1 MRNGLIWVAKRRCLA
16 AVCGAILSIV
26 GEAFAA
32 AGPLATDAAAAR
44 VMPVPVTVPVIE
56 WYLIDLPP
64 IQIATGVLRGKG
76 YTDRI
81 RWRLIAGLPHYR
93 HRIKLANVQRI
104 MADIKSKPNICNPA
118 FLRTPE
124 REQFME
130 FGEATHAQFS
140 NGAVV
145 LKERMHSLARYINSD
160 GALALDALLNAGN
173 NSLAVQSGRSY
184 GTVLD
189 SLAEKAKQGNQLMVL
204 TSARPAEAKLGLLEK
219 GRVAAVFLY
228 PIELE
233 LTLRHTGQKNLYEY
247 LPVVGNGVYTLNY
260 LACSKSPLGKQV
272 IEEANGIVVRE
283 RDGFIAEAY
292 REWLPA
298 SNLKMHA
305 ELHRSAFNQSLRPL
319 PVGKNEQLLDDTIAA
334 CLLDGGTWYQ
344 QKCEPGEARNAD

>member
-1 MRNGLIWVAKRRCLA
+1 MLIQLLLAPRRFSIA
-16 AVCGAILSIV
+16 AVCGAALSVMGIAV
-26 GEAFAA
+26 AA
-32 AGPLATDAAAAR
+32 SVPLAVNTTAERATPA
-44 VMPVPVTVPVIE
+44 PVAVPVIE

-104 MADIKSKPNICNPA
+104 VADIKAKPNICNPA

-145 LKERMHSLARYINSD
+145 LKERMGTLARYVNTD
-160 GALALDALLNAGN
+160 GALALDALLNDGN
-173 NSLAVQSGRSY
+173 YSLAVQSGRSY
-184 GTVLD
+184 GAGLD
-189 SLAEKAKQGNQLMVL
+189 GMAEKVKQSNQLIVL
-204 TSARPAEAKLGLLEK
+204 TSSRPTEAKLGLLEK
-219 GRVAAVFLY
+219 GRVVASFLY

-272 IEEANGIVVRE
+272 IDESNGIVIRE
-283 RDGFIAEAY
+283 REGFFAAAY
-292 REWLPA
+292 REWLPS

-305 ELHRSAFNQSLRPL
+305 NLHRSAFNQPLRNL
-319 PVGKNEQLLDDTIAA
+319 PVGKNEELLDDAIAA

-344 QKCEPGEARNAD
+344 QKCEAGTERTLD

>member
-1 MRNGLIWVAKRRCLA
+1 MRNVMMFAAVRGCFA
-16 AVCGAILSIV
+16 AVCGVALSIM
-26 GEAFAA
+26 GEAVAA
-32 AGPLATDAAAAR
+32 TTPLAAAASAPGETPA
-44 VMPVPVTVPVIE
+44 PVAVPVIE

-104 MADIKSKPNICNPA
+104 MADIKAKQNICNPA

-130 FGEATHAQFS
+130 FGEATHAQLS

-145 LKERMHSLARYINSD
+145 LKERMHSLARYIDSS

-173 NSLAVQSGRSY
+173 SSLAVQSGRSY

-189 SLAEKAKQGNQLMVL
+189 GLAEKAKQGNQLMVL

-219 GRVAAVFLY
+219 GRVAAAFLY

-247 LPVVGNGVYTLNY
+247 LPVVGNGAYTLNY

-272 IEEANGIVVRE
+272 IEEANRIIVQE
-283 RDGFIAEAY
+283 RDGFIADAY

-298 SNLKMHA
+298 TNLKMHA
-305 ELHRSAFNQSLRPL
+305 ELHRSAFNQPLRNL
-319 PVGKNEQLLDDTIAA
+319 PVGKKEQLLDDTIAA

-344 QKCEPGEARNAD
+344 QKCEPGAERNVD

>member
-1 MRNGLIWVAKRRCLA
+1 MRNQLFLAARRNGFA
-16 AVCGAILSIV
+16 AVCGAALSMMAV
-26 GEAFAA
+26 AV
-32 AGPLATDAAAAR
+32 AAAA
-44 VMPVPVTVPVIE
+44 PLAADTAPASATPAPAPVIE

-104 MADIKSKPNICNPA
+104 VADIKAKPNICNPA

-145 LKERMHSLARYINSD
+145 LKDRMDSLARYINAD

-173 NSLAVQSGRSY
+173 HSLVVQSGRSY
-184 GTVLD
+184 GTALD
-189 SLAEKAKQGNQLMVL
+189 SLAEKAKQSNQLTVL
-204 TSARPAEAKLGLLEK
+204 TSARPVEAKLGLLEK
-219 GRVAAVFLY
+219 GRVAAAFLY

-247 LPVVGNGVYTLNY
+247 LPVVGNGLYTLNY
-260 LACSKSPLGKQV
+260 LACSKSPLGKRV
-272 IEEANGIVVRE
+272 IEEANNPRLSISH
-283 RDGFIAEAY
+283 F
-292 REWLPA
+292 
-298 SNLKMHA
+298 S
-305 ELHRSAFNQSLRPL
+305 
-319 PVGKNEQLLDDTIAA
+319 
-334 CLLDGGTWYQ
+334 
-344 QKCEPGEARNAD
+344 

>member
-1 MRNGLIWVAKRRCLA
+1 MRNQLFLAARRNGFA
-16 AVCGAILSIV
+16 AVCGAALSMMAV
-26 GEAFAA
+26 AV
-32 AGPLATDAAAAR
+32 AAAA
-44 VMPVPVTVPVIE
+44 PLAADTAPASATPAPAPVIE

-104 MADIKSKPNICNPA
+104 VADIKAKPNICNPA

-145 LKERMHSLARYINSD
+145 LKDRMDSLARYINAD

-173 NSLAVQSGRSY
+173 HSLVVQSGRSY
-184 GTVLD
+184 GTALD
-189 SLAEKAKQGNQLMVL
+189 SLAEKAKQSNQLTVL
-204 TSARPAEAKLGLLEK
+204 TSARPVEAKLGLLEK
-219 GRVAAVFLY
+219 GRVAAAFLY

-247 LPVVGNGVYTLNY
+247 LPVVGNGLYTLNY
-260 LACSKSPLGKQV
+260 LACSKSPLGKRV
-272 IEEANGIVVRE
+272 IEEANNIMAVFANHVVMPSDRAPRPAIAGDSVHYPVFGRGSGTIRGNWSGIGLPRRE
-283 RDGFIAEAY
+283 TSGPR
-292 REWLPA
+292 L
-298 SNLKMHA
+298 
-305 ELHRSAFNQSLRPL
+305 
-319 PVGKNEQLLDDTIAA
+319 
-334 CLLDGGTWYQ
+334 
-344 QKCEPGEARNAD
+344 